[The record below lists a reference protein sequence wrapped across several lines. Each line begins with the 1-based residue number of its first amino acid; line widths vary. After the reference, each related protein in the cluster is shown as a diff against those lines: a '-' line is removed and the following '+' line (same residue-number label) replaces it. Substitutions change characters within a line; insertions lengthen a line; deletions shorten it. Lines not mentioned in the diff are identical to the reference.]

1 MENTQT
7 EALAALMEKLSP
19 LLASGRLNN
28 VVDALSLTSD
38 LADIADNALVDKLAA
53 LFDDLTSAGWEGGM
67 ALKMAYSELQQN
79 EQPATLRGLYALLR
93 QPETLLGLML
103 VLRTLNIIGGRMRAA
118 HLPADVTP
126 E

>member
-1 MENTQT
+1 
-7 EALAALMEKLSP
+7 
-19 LLASGRLNN
+19 
-28 VVDALSLTSD
+28 
-38 LADIADNALVDKLAA
+38 
-53 LFDDLTSAGWEGGM
+53 M

>member
-38 LADIADNALVDKLAA
+38 LIDMADSALVEKLAA
-53 LFDDLTSAGWEGGM
+53 VFEDLTSAGWEGG
-67 ALKMAYSELQQN
+67 
-79 EQPATLRGLYALLR
+79 RR
-93 QPETLLGLML
+93 
-103 VLRTLNIIGGRMRAA
+103 
-118 HLPADVTP
+118 
-126 E
+126 

>member
-19 LLASGRLNN
+19 LLASGRLDN

-38 LADIADNALVDKLAA
+38 LVDIADNALVDKLAA

-67 ALKMAYSELQQN
+67 ALKMVYSELQQN

-103 VLRTLNIIGGRMRAA
+103 VLRTLNIIGGRLRAA

>member
-38 LADIADNALVDKLAA
+38 LVDMADNALVEKLAA
-53 LFDDLTSAGWEGGM
+53 VFDDLTSAGWEGGM
-67 ALKMAYSELQQN
+67 VLKMAYSELQQS

-103 VLRTLNIIGGRMRAA
+103 ILRTLNIIGGRMRAA
-118 HLPADVTP
+118 GLPADVTP